1 MQSIWTNAIYS
12 QQKKGSSDEND
23 AARLHERHRGRKDEK
38 ILTVGEQMSMQCVW
52 LANGEK
58 TNKSGN
64 TQTLFFVYAL
74 LERLRETDQKE
85 EMQ

>member
-1 MQSIWTNAIYS
+1 
-12 QQKKGSSDEND
+12 
-23 AARLHERHRGRKDEK
+23 
-38 ILTVGEQMSMQCVW
+38 VW

-58 TNKSGN
+58 TNKSGD

-85 EMQ
+85 EMQWVSCLVSTPLFQAPTTKEKGYKREQQKRQGGREICDKFQIRS